1 LLGDERITDI
11 QEGSMAIDFTLT
23 PQQRELQIEAR
34 RFAGDVLAGAR
45 DAESL
50 PTPEERF
57 LATKPAYEAM
67 VAAGFLRRCIPVP
80 AGGENAGLLDMA
92 IMAEEFYSVNASVTL
107 TMLGTVLGLLPIL
120 LGGTPEQ
127 CGRLLGPFLKKS
139 GAPLAGFCSSEPG
152 GSANAASPPPGE
164 GVRTTA
170 KLAGERWVINGRK
183 KWVSS
188 ATGWDRKGA
197 DVLCVVC
204 RTDSDAPP
212 DKAISIIAV
221 ERPAPGI
228 VFERATDSVGHRA
241 HLTSQFGLENVSAPR
256 QNLLGQEGNGLA
268 LTAAS
273 FTGTAALVG
282 IFGVALMRAAFEFA
296 LHFAR
301 TERRGGINPIIEH
314 QAVGYA
320 LADAKIAIEAARY
333 LSWRACHAVDSQ
345 SPASDELA
353 IQAKI
358 FGSETAVRVITDLM
372 MVVGVESY
380 DHEIPL
386 GRLLRDAL
394 ALPIFDGGNIG
405 VRRRQLHTMLKRPD
419 YSPLLA
425 SGAT

>member
-1 LLGDERITDI
+1 
-11 QEGSMAIDFTLT
+11 
-23 PQQRELQIEAR
+23 
-34 RFAGDVLAGAR
+34 
-45 DAESL
+45 
-50 PTPEERF
+50 
-57 LATKPAYEAM
+57 M
-67 VAAGFLRRCIPVP
+67 VAAGFLRKCIPAP

-127 CGRLLGPFLKKS
+127 CGRLLAPFLKKS

-152 GSANAASPPPGE
+152 GSANAASPPPGQ

-170 KLAGERWVINGRK
+170 KLEGERWVINGRK

-204 RTDSDAPP
+204 RTSSDAPP

-228 VFERATDSVGHRA
+228 VFERAIDSVGHRA
-241 HLTSQFGLENVSAPR
+241 HLTPQFGLENVSAPR
-256 QNLLGQEGNGLA
+256 QNLLGQEGSGLA

-345 SPASDELA
+345 SPAADELA

-358 FGSETAVRVITDLM
+358 FGSETAVRVLTELM
-372 MVVGVESY
+372 LVVGVESY

-386 GRLLRDAL
+386 GRLLQDAL

-419 YSPLLA
+419 YAPLLA
-425 SGAT
+425 SGAA